1 MAQDLIDIFKDT
13 HQEWVVL
20 VGDAKTYQH
29 LMSIKQEY
37 GETLNKLLIFPGDW
51 HTMKTYQIALMKVY
65 YSAGLPDIAK
75 AAGYM
80 GPTLVSLEKCSNFK
94 RTHNFLLQVW
104 ESFYRVIL
112 LSYIDKN
119 KLNPLLKMLSDIIMA
134 DKDFHTKFA
143 QSSR

>member
-1 MAQDLIDIFKDT
+1 MELINENTDSKDTLLNVAEDLIDIFKGT

-20 VGDAKTYQH
+20 VGDGKTYQH
-29 LMSIKQEY
+29 LMRNMD
-37 GETLNKLLIFPGDW
+37 ETLNKLLIFPGDW

-65 YSAGLPDIAK
+65 YSAGLRDIAK

-104 ESFYRVIL
+104 
-112 LSYIDKN
+112 
-119 KLNPLLKMLSDIIMA
+119 
-134 DKDFHTKFA
+134 
-143 QSSR
+143 